1 MLIKI
6 DIRETLIYEKC
17 NNMVQNFPSIKLQME
32 PLHIGDII
40 ICDDEGNELVIVER
54 KTLNDLASSI
64 RDGRYK
70 EQGYRLDGLPQHNH
84 NIYYLV
90 EGTLQTYNPNKA
102 RLERKSLLSS
112 FVSITYLKGFSIH
125 RTDNAMESAE
135 WILAYANKIQKEKG
149 VSYYNVNNTN
159 NEKNAL
165 DYVNVVSKV
174 KMDNITK
181 DNIGAIMLA
190 QIPRVSSA
198 IAIAVMEKFGSVY
211 NLIIELEKNPK
222 ILEDIKLETNGKF
235 RKIPKNAM
243 SNIYNYLIPS
253 SNPIISVNTE

>member
-1 MLIKI
+1 
-6 DIRETLIYEKC
+6 
-17 NNMVQNFPSIKLQME
+17 
-32 PLHIGDII
+32 
-40 ICDDEGNELVIVER
+40 
-54 KTLNDLASSI
+54 
-64 RDGRYK
+64 
-70 EQGYRLDGLPQHNH
+70 
-84 NIYYLV
+84 
-90 EGTLQTYNPNKA
+90 
-102 RLERKSLLSS
+102 
-112 FVSITYLKGFSIH
+112 
-125 RTDNAMESAE
+125 MESAE

-149 VSYYNVNNTN
+149 DSYYNVNSSN

-222 ILEDIKLETNGKF
+222 ILEDIKLETKGKF

>member
-6 DIRETLIYEKC
+6 DNRETLLYEKC
-17 NNMVQNFPSIKLQME
+17 NNMIEHFPTIKLQIE
-32 PLHIGDII
+32 VLHIGDII
-40 ICDDEGNELVIVER
+40 ICNDSGVELIVIER

-70 EQGYRLDGLPQHNH
+70 EQGYRLDGLSLHNH
-84 NIYYLV
+84 NIYYLI
-90 EGTLQTYNPNKA
+90 EGTLQSYNPNKS

-112 FVSITYLKGFSIH
+112 FISITYFKGFSIH
-125 RTDNAMESAE
+125 RTDNVMESAE

-149 VSYYNVNNTN
+149 ESYYIANHNTS
-159 NEKNAL
+159 EKKPM

-190 QIPRVSSA
+190 QIPRVSST
-198 IAIAVMEKFGSVY
+198 IAVAVMEKYNSIY

-222 ILEDIKLETNGKF
+222 ILEDIKLESNGKF
-235 RKIPKNAM
+235 RKIPKTAT
-243 SNIYNYLIPS
+243 SNIYNYLIPN